1 MADFINTVDVLGDNA
16 VMDGLI
22 DGSITEYKDNYAET
36 VGQYAF
42 VHCKKLETVVLPNV
56 TSLEQNGFF
65 YCTALKHLDLASVTY
80 MANNCL
86 FVASKL
92 SRLILRNT
100 SGVCTMQTSNVLA
113 YCTLIKTGTGYI
125 YVPRALVDSY
135 KAATNWS
142 TYADQFRALEDYT
155 VDGTTTGEL
164 DESKI

>member
-22 DGSITEYKDNYAET
+22 DGSITECKDNYAET
-36 VGQYAF
+36 VGRYAF
-42 VHCKKLETVVLPNV
+42 VYCKKLETVVLPNV

-80 MANNCL
+80 MADNCL
-86 FVASKL
+86 YVASKL

-113 YCTLIKTGTGYI
+113 YCTLIKNGTGHI

-155 VDGTTTGEL
+155 VDGTVTGEL